1 MILDGQD
8 LIPPESQSAIQCSI
22 AAAIRFAVRERVFS
36 AVAVE
41 AVPGMDPQ
49 GAAELNDYVEHVE
62 DTERRL
68 HDRSGWASTIL
79 QDHAAAVVDQVW
91 EASES
96 SAASSIPKA
105 GRTRKNFSFLSSA
118 LTL

>member
-1 MILDGQD
+1 MGI
-8 LIPPESQSAIQCSI
+8 
-22 AAAIRFAVRERVFS
+22 
-36 AVAVE
+36 E

-49 GAAELNDYVEHVE
+49 GAAELNDYVEQAE
-62 DTERRL
+62 DTEHRL

>member
-49 GAAELNDYVEHVE
+49 GAAELNDYVEQVE
-62 DTERRL
+62 DTEHRL
-68 HDRSGWASTIL
+68 HDRSRWASTIL